1 MRRKNPFGR
10 QAADDARRR
19 VRHLKQ
25 RYPNLSKRQ
34 LADRLIY
41 DKAKLC
47 ALSGALT
54 AVPALM
60 PGIGTLAA
68 ILSGLV
74 VDITVL
80 GYLLSRLVLE
90 MSALFGHDPLSAR
103 VQQEAVRIF
112 GIAAGVQ
119 SAGKQAAKSAAG
131 AIARQA
137 AAGGMSRPLFLMGLR
152 ASQRSVVARILP
164 LAGVGLAAL
173 ITYLFARGVGQRM
186 LALYEEESAAA
197 DWEGRT
203 LDAKFGVRKDGSG
216 AGRETAV

>member
-10 QAADDARRR
+10 QAAADARRR
-19 VRHLKQ
+19 VQFLKD
-25 RYPNLSKRQ
+25 RYPGLGRRP
-34 LADRLIY
+34 LADRLIN

-47 ALSGALT
+47 ALCGALT

-60 PGIGTLAA
+60 PGVGTVAA
-68 ILSGLV
+68 VLSGLA

-90 MSALFGHDPLSAR
+90 LSVLFGFDPSSAR

-119 SAGKQAAKSAAG
+119 TAGKQAAKSAAH
-131 AIARQA
+131 ALARQA

-152 ASQRSVVARILP
+152 TSQRAVVARIIP
-164 LAGVGLAAL
+164 LAGIGLAAL
-173 ITYLFARGVGQRM
+173 ITYLFARGVGRRM
-186 LALYEEESAAA
+186 LSIYEETAAG
-197 DWEGRT
+197 DWNGHT
-203 LDAKFGVRKDGSG
+203 LNANYEVRRDGS
-216 AGRETAV
+216 ASGRGSVI